1 MVWELVAPIEAIPAL
16 HDVNKYTLDGGICP
30 LSTRV
35 ETPCPLLCVA
45 DPNDC
50 PTAIQPDCARGQTY
64 CQDGVCRESCPKT
77 VTNPC
82 HCGRD
87 LYGWTKDGEEITLV
101 PCLTSPLVD
110 VPEYNYRNKTLQIE
124 AVCAEELGAND
135 VDAYGIIPVSN
146 RGVWLQCPEVNDN
159 ASFTLDE
166 PMWLALWVT
175 LGGEAVLF
183 ALWCLYKR
191 FRERNVRL
199 GTIQDH
205 ADSMSDFD
213 AGEKSATRKK
223 EASPEQSTDTMPPA
237 QFHRLTGYCNDYFG
251 VVMLGSLAVVS
262 MVLLVLL
269 LLLTIDYY
277 GSLTGIPFSLTHQSS
292 NLSAKMFI
300 VVWYILAVWLLLL
313 NLVRIRIRN
322 FFRLKA
328 DVVRSDVV
336 QVEKELTAT
345 VLLNDHSRMLA
356 LLHKIEVR
364 VRKAI
369 GQHVHVTTVPLERIP
384 DQNVLYF
391 NYQYTR
397 FIYSSEHHTFE
408 PFEIDIGPRYSDIAF
423 RASGLSQAEAL
434 ERQRLVGTNFI
445 SVPVPSFVSAVAR
458 EFVGV
463 FYLYQLIIIWLYY
476 YYAYYQIGI
485 VDTCV
490 ILISALVRVVVRLQS
505 EKRLKS
511 MAEHMDS
518 CQVLRGNEWRLLA
531 TTELVPGDVFEVTD
545 GQVVPCDSVVLS
557 GNVIVN
563 ESSLTG
569 EPLPVRKFAIR
580 DDNAFFTTT
589 DSGKN
594 NVLYS
599 GTTVSQADPLDKSR
613 NPIAMVHRT
622 GTATNKGQLIRNIL
636 FPNPISFIFDEQLK
650 VVLLILA
657 AQGVVMFG
665 LSLWLLHSNFNASWF
680 YGMISLAQLINPILP
695 AALVVGQSIASMR
708 LRKRK
713 IFCVDLPRI
722 MVAGKIQMFCFDK
735 TGTLTK
741 EGLEFDG
748 VQPVLHQGRYL
759 AREPEVESQFEMVY
773 RPGVSEF
780 GQRCCDVTKLSQLL
794 KIGLASCHSVAE
806 VNHQLIGNPVDIEMF
821 RSSGWELRYPDND
834 QYLDTICHPNS
845 PSDERVHVV
854 KRYEFDHARASMSV
868 AVLDP
873 KTNHV
878 HIFVKGSFE
887 KVRDLAQPT
896 TIPSDYDEITAQLA
910 RQGCYVLAM
919 AHRDLGS
926 VDPASLSHW
935 SRDRM
940 EEEIALVGLVL
951 FKNNLKP
958 DTADAIAE
966 LKQGSTRTVM
976 ITGDTALTG
985 VFIARACGLA
995 PANDR
1000 MLLGDVN
1007 AKQGDVAWTDV
1018 DTNEPVDLHQALLQA
1033 HQDPQRD
1040 VELAVTG
1047 KAFNIMMA
1055 RDQIRE
1061 YLLNIRV
1068 FARMTPQD
1076 KVDCVQLHM
1085 ERGITAMCG
1094 DGGNDCGALRAA
1106 HVGLAL
1112 SEAEASIVSPFSTSV
1127 RSIYSCVELMRQ
1139 GRAALA
1145 TSFAGYKYLIL
1156 YGQTMAMM
1164 KTFTFYFSTSIS
1176 QALWIVVDAFIT

>member
-1 MVWELVAPIEAIPAL
+1 
-16 HDVNKYTLDGGICP
+16 
-30 LSTRV
+30 
-35 ETPCPLLCVA
+35 
-45 DPNDC
+45 
-50 PTAIQPDCARGQTY
+50 
-64 CQDGVCRESCPKT
+64 
-77 VTNPC
+77 
-82 HCGRD
+82 
-87 LYGWTKDGEEITLV
+87 
-101 PCLTSPLVD
+101 
-110 VPEYNYRNKTLQIE
+110 
-124 AVCAEELGAND
+124 
-135 VDAYGIIPVSN
+135 
-146 RGVWLQCPEVNDN
+146 
-159 ASFTLDE
+159 
-166 PMWLALWVT
+166 
-175 LGGEAVLF
+175 
-183 ALWCLYKR
+183 
-191 FRERNVRL
+191 
-199 GTIQDH
+199 
-205 ADSMSDFD
+205 
-213 AGEKSATRKK
+213 
-223 EASPEQSTDTMPPA
+223 
-237 QFHRLTGYCNDYFG
+237 
-251 VVMLGSLAVVS
+251 
-262 MVLLVLL
+262 
-269 LLLTIDYY
+269 
-277 GSLTGIPFSLTHQSS
+277 
-292 NLSAKMFI
+292 
-300 VVWYILAVWLLLL
+300 
-313 NLVRIRIRN
+313 
-322 FFRLKA
+322 A
-328 DVVRSDVV
+328 DVARSDVV

-356 LLHKIEVR
+356 LLHQMEVR

-397 FIYSSEHHTFE
+397 FIYSSEQHSFE

-423 RASGLSQAEAL
+423 RASGLTQAEAL

-445 SVPVPSFVSAVAR
+445 SVPVPSFLSAVAR

-518 CQVLRGNEWRLLA
+518 CQVLRDNEWRLLA

-545 GQVVPCDSVVLS
+545 GQVVPCDAVVLA

-580 DDNAFFTTT
+580 DDNTYFTTS

-594 NVLYS
+594 NLLFS

-622 GTATNKGQLIRNIL
+622 GTATIKGQLIRNIL
-636 FPNPISFIFDEQLK
+636 FPNPINFIFDEQLK

-773 RPGVSEF
+773 KPGDSEF
-780 GQRCCDVTKLSQLL
+780 GQQHRDFSNLSQLL
-794 KIGLASCHSVAE
+794 KMGLASCHSVAE

-834 QYLDTICHPNS
+834 QYLDTICHPND
-845 PSDERVHVV
+845 PSNERIHVV

-887 KVRDLAQPT
+887 KVRDLAQSA
-896 TIPSDYDEITAQLA
+896 TIPRDYNEVTAQLA

-940 EEEIALVGLVL
+940 EEEISLVGLVL

-1000 MLLGDVN
+1000 MLLGDIN
-1007 AKQGDVAWTDV
+1007 AKRGDVVWTDV

-1033 HQDPQRD
+1033 HQDPQHD

-1047 KAFNIMMA
+1047 KAFNILMA

-1061 YLLNIRV
+1061 YLLSIRV

-1076 KVDCVQLHM
+1076 KVDCIQLHM

-1176 QALWIVVDAFIT
+1176 QALWIVVDAFITVGMTVALSYSKPASQLAPQRPTARILGPQTLCSTIGLVVINWLFLIGGHIWLFRLDWLRCHEFNSRAADLSKWWLLGDNYESSLLAFVTCFQFVNSAAVYNFGYVFRQSWWKNYWLMSLWAVFVAMMSYVLLADPNWLGCLFRLNCGNPRILEELGYSRPSFYIEPYNIEQGHNVFPSTYRILLWVYCMSNILAGILWERVVVLGPIRTLVMNRWPLDRLKVKL